1 MIKKLAILLMIFSAV
16 VLKAEIVHHGFIRT
30 YLGALT
36 QQEGKYSVLQNT
48 FDWRLDYGRSDVKLF
63 ANPVF
68 NYDAITDELNISL
81 RQAYLDV
88 YFDDFDLRIG
98 KQQIIWGKADGV
110 FITDII
116 SPRDLSEFLLPDFE
130 EIRIGMNAFK
140 LDYYLG
146 NSTFEVVWIPL
157 FQPAIQPEVNSI
169 WAPQMPDFPLTVSC
183 DNSSLEVENKL
194 SNSEFAFKYS
204 YLGSAI
210 DFELMAAFLWDDNP
224 AMHIFSQPDTTLLL
238 KPEHHRLPMTG
249 ASFSKSIGGAVV
261 RGEGAYYLG
270 KKFAAEDLTVKGIK
284 EKDYLH
290 YLLGYDH
297 NWFGVNVS
305 FQFIQEYILDYEDD
319 LRNDEFSSMMTFMIS
334 EDFLR
339 ETLRLELFSYYGIN
353 DEDALLRPKIVY
365 DLSDGFEAQL
375 GANIFLGDS
384 GNLGQYSQNDMI
396 YLKLRYD
403 F

>member
-1 MIKKLAILLMIFSAV
+1 MKKIFIVSILLSA
-16 VLKAEIVHHGFIRT
+16 LLLNAEIAHHGFIRT
-30 YLGALT
+30 YIGTLT

-48 FDWRLDYGRSDVKLF
+48 FDWRLDYSRGAVKLF

-68 NYDAITDELNISL
+68 GYDAINDELNILL
-81 RQAYLDV
+81 RQAYLDI

-130 EIRIGMNAFK
+130 EIRIGINAFK

-146 NSTFEVVWIPL
+146 NSTFEAVWIPV
-157 FQPAIQPEVNSI
+157 FQPAVQPDENSI
-169 WAPQMPDFPLTVSC
+169 WAPQMPDFPLPLNY

-204 YLGSAI
+204 YLGSAL
-210 DFELMAAFLWDDNP
+210 DFELMAAYLWDDYP
-224 AMHIFSQPDTTLLL
+224 AMHSYMQPDTTLLI

-249 ASFSKSIGGAVV
+249 ASFSKSIGGAIM

-270 KKFAAEDLTVKGIK
+270 KKFAAEDLTENGIK
-284 EKDYLH
+284 DKDYLH

-305 FQFIQEYILDYEDD
+305 FQFIQEYILDHEDD
-319 LRNDEFSSMMTFMIS
+319 LQNDEFSSMMTFMAT

-339 ETLRLELFSYYGIN
+339 ETLRLELFSYLGIN
-353 DEDALLRPKIVY
+353 NEDALLRPKIVY
-365 DLSDGFEAQL
+365 DLADGFEVQL
-375 GANIFLGDS
+375 GANLFFGEK
-384 GNLGQYSQNDMI
+384 GNFGQYEPNDML